1 MREFVLAFLCGA
13 LIAISVRAEGPS
25 DRYSI
30 RKHRYSPHGDAGY
43 ERFVIEFDGARRSDA
58 AVEVS
63 GGNGEWV
70 IRVANARLDGAIPES
85 AMNDRTLVGAHVFK
99 SVAIDADGS
108 GRGFSL
114 RFTTKRRDAQL
125 KAFWL
130 ESPSR
135 LVIDAYASGIPV
147 AGARGVAGRGKQKG
161 PEYFC
166 FSAEAQVG
174 LSTVFQRKLRG
185 EPAPDVAPPTATS
198 NEPIV
203 CYPAAAQVVAR
214 VLLERQRGPSAAA
227 PMPVEA
233 EPAVAEA
240 PAIEPALDP
249 VPVRAVNEDTRRY
262 WIAPYLPAANGPA
275 VSPMEPPKAAS
286 APPVTEG
293 LKEENA
299 VAGNDA
305 GNPARRTSS
314 LPPAR
319 PKSDDGD
326 DSLGP
331 LK

>member
-43 ERFVIEFDGARRSDA
+43 ERFVIEFDGARRANA

-147 AGARGVAGRGKQKG
+147 AGARGVTARRKQKG

-166 FSAEAQVG
+166 FNAEAQVG

-185 EPAPDVAPPTATS
+185 EPAPAVAPPTATS
-198 NEPIV
+198 NEAIV

-227 PMPVEA
+227 TMPVEA

-240 PAIEPALDP
+240 PALNPAP
-249 VPVRAVNEDTRRY
+249 VHTVVEDTRRY

-286 APPVTEG
+286 APPITEG
-293 LKEENA
+293 LKAENT
-299 VAGNDA
+299 VASNAPGT
-305 GNPARRTSS
+305 PERRTSGLS
-314 LPPAR
+314 PAN
-319 PKSDDGD
+319 PKVDDGD
-326 DSLGP
+326 NSLGP